1 MTQLSSVKN
10 INCTSTETAM
20 SALPSTTFNQG
31 VSADN
36 SLTTH
41 GGLLS
46 PDSVLSRPHHP
57 LPPLSELNPDTNP
70 VEAAPLDTKSISSL
84 HSGTVSENQHLS
96 LSHGCLLQT
105 VGLQSQQTKTSV
117 PSEPS
122 QTTMSNQISLLSTPL
137 SSLTQ
142 SGGLFTGS
150 PAISSPLDL
159 FQVPSQH
166 FAPSASLNSLSGQV
180 GAQRSSPPLLSCKP
194 VPSPSSFSSS
204 LLSAP
209 LSSLSQ
215 VTRSIHD
222 AFALQPSNHQ
232 DSLLSASLSSL
243 SQCVN
248 VSMGQSSTSSLP
260 SSPSVSMESQTS
272 EGLESLRSKLLRAT
286 EVPLT
291 EVHRHGGINDS
302 DTAHSLCQLKLQDIK
317 IAADESKSNT
327 EEKDYNQNQ
336 KAGHK
341 PSPIIFS
348 MPSSEGTQL
357 LYAGDKK
364 SLATPA
370 KYSAKEYEDQEGQRT
385 PTCDNTAVL
394 TAKPTMFAL
403 ALCYSAHES
412 KKLSLS
418 NKTDSQN
425 IVKKL
430 YNVSCAGITPFDFCS
445 LSPDDVVNEKQKG
458 AFSRKK

>member
-1 MTQLSSVKN
+1 MRQLSS
-10 INCTSTETAM
+10 INVNCPSTETAM
-20 SALPSTTFNQG
+20 STLPSTTFDQG
-31 VSADN
+31 VSGGN
-36 SLTTH
+36 SVTTL
-41 GGLLS
+41 GGLSSL
-46 PDSVLSRPHHP
+46 DSVLSRPQHP
-57 LPPLSELNPDTNP
+57 LPPLSEINPDTNP
-70 VEAAPLDTKSISSL
+70 VVAAPLDTKAISSL
-84 HSGTVSENQHLS
+84 HSGTVSENQRHL

-117 PSEPS
+117 PSEPL

-137 SSLTQ
+137 STLMQ
-142 SGGLFTGS
+142 SGRLLSGS
-150 PAISSPLDL
+150 PAMSSPLNL

-166 FAPSASLNSLSGQV
+166 FAPSASLSSLSGQV
-180 GAQRSSPPLLSCKP
+180 EEQGASTPPLLCKP
-194 VPSPSSFSSS
+194 VPSPSSFPST

-209 LSSLSQ
+209 LSSLSR
-215 VTRSIHD
+215 VTTSIHD
-222 AFALQPSNHQ
+222 VFALKPSNHE

-243 SQCVN
+243 SQRVN

-260 SSPSVSMESQTS
+260 SSSSVSMESQTS
-272 EGLESLRSKLLRAT
+272 VGLESLTSSLSRAT

-291 EVHRHGGINDS
+291 EVHQHGGDS
-302 DTAHSLCQLKLQDIK
+302 DAAHSLCQLKLQHMK
-317 IAADESKSNT
+317 IAGDESMSNT
-327 EEKDYNQNQ
+327 EERDYNQNH
-336 KAGHK
+336 KTGRK

-348 MPSSEGTQL
+348 IADSEGSQL
-357 LYAGDKK
+357 LCAGDKK

-370 KYSAKEYEDQEGQRT
+370 KYSVKRYEDQEGQLT
-385 PTCDNTAVL
+385 PTCNNTAVL

-412 KKLSLS
+412 EKLSLS
-418 NKTDSQN
+418 YKTDSQN
-425 IVKKL
+425 IVNKL